1 MFVVRWI
8 ARRIWNSQ
16 VAKYRMLSRI
26 VTALAVVRWVQRR
39 RTGTVGTVKL
49 ARGERLVIGVETAK
63 ASGSD
68 AVTMRDKVAVT
79 TKHKVARS

>member
-26 VTALAVVRWVQRR
+26 VTALAVVRWVRRR

-49 ARGERLVIGVETAK
+49 ARGERLVIGVETTK
-63 ASGSD
+63 ASGGDEVPGSG
-68 AVTMRDKVAVT
+68 KVT
-79 TKHKVARS
+79 TRHKVARS